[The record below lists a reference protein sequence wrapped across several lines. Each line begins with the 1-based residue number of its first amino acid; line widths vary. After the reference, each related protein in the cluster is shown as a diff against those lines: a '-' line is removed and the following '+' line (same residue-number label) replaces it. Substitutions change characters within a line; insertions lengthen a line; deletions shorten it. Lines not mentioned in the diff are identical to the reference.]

1 MYGHSQQGI
10 ASYILSANYFIF
22 FSFRVEKLASVLWS
36 SLSVDGILPE
46 MYFRNF
52 SYFVNAVYL
61 LLKDQITRREI
72 ILADYCL
79 KNFYLH
85 AELYYGISNWSS
97 YKLCG
102 FSLVL
107 TSYFANVEIAF
118 FVYRSFTSKRHA
130 PTMTGKNVTYI
141 ANGNFNTFCQQM
153 QIWFRLPDSSIF
165 HVTSSL

>member
-1 MYGHSQQGI
+1 MVIRSKELH
-10 ASYILSANYFIF
+10 LIF
-22 FSFRVEKLASVLWS
+22 FLLITLYFSASELRNW
-36 SLSVDGILPE
+36 LLYYGLPCLDGILPE

-61 LLKDQITRREI
+61 LLKDQINRREI